1 MSRITVV
8 IGKRR
13 EYVRCSDGIR
23 KWYKAILEENHTEIR
38 VSRKRIERADEAAYY
53 GFKVVARLKRLR
65 GK

>member
-8 IGKRR
+8 LGRRR

-23 KWYKAILEENHTEIR
+23 KWYKAVLEENHTEIR
-38 VSRKRIERADEAAYY
+38 VSRRRLERADEAAYY
-53 GFKVVARLKRLR
+53 GKEIVARLMRMR

>member
-8 IGKRR
+8 LGRRR

-23 KWYKAILEENHTEIR
+23 KWYKAVLEESQDMIR
-38 VSRKRIERADEAAYY
+38 MSRLRLERADEAAYY
-53 GFKVVARLKRLR
+53 GQKVVARLKRIR

>member
-8 IGKRR
+8 LGRRR

-23 KWYKAILEENHTEIR
+23 KWYKAVLEENHIEIR
-38 VSRKRIERADEAAYY
+38 VSRRRLERADEAAYY
-53 GFKVVARLKRLR
+53 GQKVVARLKRIR